1 MELAELQNL
10 WTKQD
15 ETLKENVRL
24 NREILRQLLQQKPE
38 KRILWIKLHSIYELI
53 LPLILLPIFI
63 PSMQFRDEFTF
74 YLGAT
79 LFGAFCVIT
88 YCWAIRY
95 FLLVMKIDFSSSII
109 ILKRQ
114 IAELEKNKL
123 RTKKIGFILFPFVLV
138 GIFMMGG
145 FRIHEFTFF
154 SMLPL
159 LFILVVFSAS
169 VYITFK
175 YSIFER
181 FRKLNR
187 EISELERLGKEEQED

>member
-15 ETLKENVRL
+15 ETMKENVRL

-38 KRILWIKLHSIYELI
+38 RRILWIKFHSIYELI

-63 PSMQFRDEFTF
+63 PGMQFRDEFTF
-74 YLGAT
+74 YLGAL
-79 LFGAFCVIT
+79 LFGTFCAVT
-88 YCWAIRY
+88 YWWAIRY

-123 RTKKIGFILFPFVLV
+123 KTKKIGFLLFPFVLI
-138 GIFMMGG
+138 GIFMLGG
-145 FRIHEFTFF
+145 FRINEFTFF

-159 LFILVVFSAS
+159 LLILVVFSAS

-181 FRKLNR
+181 FRKLNQ
-187 EISELERLGKEEQED
+187 EITELERLEKEDN